1 MRDAY
6 DDNPMQHPDE
16 QPVNPAGQKPKFGRL
31 LVVLVL
37 TVALLGLITWAS
49 VEYVTS

>member
-1 MRDAY
+1 MH

-16 QPVNPAGQKPKFGRL
+16 QPVNPTNQTPKFGRL

-37 TVALLGLITWAS
+37 TVALLGFITWAS
-49 VEYVTS
+49 VEYVTG